1 MSQQEFVKFNSS
13 ERWMELK
20 KYSKRRVICFSQI
33 ENDASHAT
41 KRWDYLVS
49 NVNAVSYSVTTI
61 DCPKSTNVPLITRM
75 RQRKDFRLNWLKSK
89 IIKSTKFDWVVR
101 KRFWIMFLSSFLQGS
116 LICIFHF
123 IFLLLFLEMLSKIS
137 L

>member
-1 MSQQEFVKFNSS
+1 
-13 ERWMELK
+13 MELK

-41 KRWDYLVS
+41 KRWDYLVL

-61 DCPKSTNVPLITRM
+61 DCPKSINVPLITRM

-89 IIKSTKFDWVVR
+89 IIRSTKYDLLVR
-101 KRFWIMFLSSFLQGS
+101 KRF
-116 LICIFHF
+116 
-123 IFLLLFLEMLSKIS
+123 
-137 L
+137 